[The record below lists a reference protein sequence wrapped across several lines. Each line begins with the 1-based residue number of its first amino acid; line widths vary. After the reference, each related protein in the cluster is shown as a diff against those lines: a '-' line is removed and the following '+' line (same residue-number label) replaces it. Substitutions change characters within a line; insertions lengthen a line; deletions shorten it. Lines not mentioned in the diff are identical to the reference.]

1 MQKPRFPIIVVSLIL
16 FSLGL
21 SYFVVL
27 HSQTSSFTILDH
39 EYRLSPAFFLVLLL
53 LFFLL
58 VSAWL
63 LLTHMEVKTY
73 GSERNPSLWDN
84 FLSQVPLSFFLLTPL
99 ILNHYLDRGDL
110 KTRLNVFLVSI
121 FLCVLYLFLLHWG
134 RFLNLRSAINKTLQS
149 FSHLPPRK
157 KLVILFF
164 AAFLIYNLC
173 TFVLVSQKITFSG
186 DEPYYLLTSHSL
198 LKDKDIN
205 VANNYAQEDY
215 FSFYSKEKNPRFRL
229 GMYAREGQK
238 GPSYIY
244 PINLPGVSVLALPSY
259 WLSQHFHGDLLTFIL
274 KGSLVIWAVLLGL
287 QLYLLTRELWGDE
300 KIALQLWLF
309 YSFSAPI
316 LFFAIHLYSEIPIAL
331 FSLYIFRKVR
341 SKKSLTLFHYFFLGF
356 LLSLFFWFGLKY
368 NLLFGTML
376 LVSMFF
382 LLKEHRAGI
391 KILCFLLFPLLS
403 LTLFYMFIHSIYGTF
418 SPFSVYEGVLT
429 PARLQAFK
437 NAALSAPLSM
447 RFDTL
452 LNYFLDQRDGLLLYS
467 PFYVFAFLGF
477 VEIFRR
483 SKRDFFILLFIPA
496 PYLLNYAFFT
506 HRQGYSPQGRILTP
520 VSWILGLAVG
530 YFLIHN
536 RKRIYAFLFW
546 FLSTMGV
553 VIAICLLWHPHFLYQ
568 PTTNEFTSRAGE
580 MFVHLS
586 NMYIFLPHF
595 LPSFIK
601 VNNIG
606 YVPNY
611 LWILAIVI
619 FVCAYAFIKREM
631 RLKRTFYYVFAL
643 SLLFL
648 VFLLWVL
655 FPRPSLY
662 DTRTFHYSPQV
673 ALGYYLFPM
682 GDGVVVKKTAEFY
695 LHRGNNYRIL
705 FSSRRAR
712 ENLQLNF
719 GSEKG
724 EYEVRL
730 NFFDLP
736 IFEEKTSYEKR
747 SITLN
752 PPVYYP
758 YKDLYLYEIHLNLTK
773 LSSES
778 MLVDPFF
785 FQIVPIH

>member
-1 MQKPRFPIIVVSLIL
+1 
-16 FSLGL
+16 
-21 SYFVVL
+21 
-27 HSQTSSFTILDH
+27 
-39 EYRLSPAFFLVLLL
+39 
-53 LFFLL
+53 
-58 VSAWL
+58 
-63 LLTHMEVKTY
+63 
-73 GSERNPSLWDN
+73 
-84 FLSQVPLSFFLLTPL
+84 
-99 ILNHYLDRGDL
+99 
-110 KTRLNVFLVSI
+110 
-121 FLCVLYLFLLHWG
+121 
-134 RFLNLRSAINKTLQS
+134 
-149 FSHLPPRK
+149 
-157 KLVILFF
+157 
-164 AAFLIYNLC
+164 
-173 TFVLVSQKITFSG
+173 
-186 DEPYYLLTSHSL
+186 
-198 LKDKDIN
+198 
-205 VANNYAQEDY
+205 
-215 FSFYSKEKNPRFRL
+215 

-238 GPSYIY
+238 GRNYIY
-244 PINLPGVSVLALPSY
+244 PINLPGVSVLVLPSY

-287 QLYLLTRELWGDE
+287 QLYLLARELWGDE

-309 YSFSAPI
+309 YSFSAPV

-341 SKKSLTLFHYFFLGF
+341 SKKPLTLFHYFFLGF

-368 NLLFGTML
+368 NLLFGTLL
-376 LVSMFF
+376 LVSIYF
-382 LLKEHRAGI
+382 LLKSHRAGV

-429 PARLQAFK
+429 PERLQAFK
-437 NAALSAPLSM
+437 DAALSAPLSM

-520 VSWILGLAVG
+520 ISWILALAVG
-530 YFLIHN
+530 YFLVTN
-536 RKRIYAFLFW
+536 RKKLYTFLFW
-546 FLSTMGV
+546 FLSYMGV
-553 VIAICLLWHPHFLYQ
+553 VFALFLLRHPHSLYQ
-568 PTTNEFTSRAGE
+568 PTTSEFTSRAGE

-606 YVPNY
+606 YLPNY
-611 LWILAIVI
+611 LWVLAIVI

-648 VFLLWVL
+648 AFLLWVL

-662 DTRTFHYSPQV
+662 DTRTFRYSPQV
-673 ALGYYLFPM
+673 ALGYYLFPI
-682 GDGVVVKKTAEFY
+682 GEGVVVKKTAEFY
-695 LHRGNNYRIL
+695 LHRENNYRIL

-736 IFEEKTSYEKR
+736 LFEGKTTYEKKE
-747 SITLN
+747 ITLN
-752 PPVYYP
+752 PSVFYP
-758 YKDLYLYEIHLNLTK
+758 YKNLYLYEIHLNLTQ

-785 FQIVPIH
+785 FQIVPIR